1 MRTKLTLE
9 QHQILFGQL
18 PFGYAYHKII
28 LDEKGKPYDYI
39 FLDVN
44 PVFEQ
49 ITGKTLA
56 EISGKPVSEVF
67 PGIKSETFNWIE
79 FYGEVA
85 IHGQSK
91 TTEQFSEALNR
102 WYRIFVSSFEAGYFF
117 TVFTDI
123 TSEKLYASKLQESEE
138 KFAVAF
144 HKATFT
150 MALTDV
156 NTGRIEEVN
165 DAFVKLLGYTKE
177 ELIGQRTG
185 DLGLWANPSDRDA
198 VLQELKAGRS
208 VFEKDIKIRKKTGEL
223 IDGLFSASIIQI
235 NNKPYILSTS
245 EDITA
250 RNKTEQAL
258 RESEE
263 KFARAFQLA
272 PFSITLT
279 DGQTEHIVE
288 VNEAFTK
295 STGYSREEV
304 LGNSSAKLNL
314 WASEEDRQQ
323 VISDLLQGVPVLGR
337 EYEFVNKDGSR
348 VFGSFSATVIMI
360 NNRPYVMGSIEDIT
374 EKKLLASS
382 LEKELAFR
390 QYLFHNA
397 KDGYAIINNDCKV
410 VDANTKFCQM
420 TGLSNEQ
427 LQDTYFWEI
436 DAMLTEQ
443 DMRNMFDPEEGF
455 VNAYETKH
463 RNSEGVLYDVKVSAW
478 GFLWKGEKVVFCTC
492 RDISA
497 QKYKT
502 NKLLGTERRYENLLE
517 NLNGVLF
524 ELASDGTILY
534 ISSLIKEMAGYET
547 EECLNRHFNELFH
560 PEDQPLL
567 MHDFEQLQQGIEYPS
582 NYRAMTKNGKVIWVR
597 CMAKR
602 AEETAS
608 QVRYRGV
615 VQNIT
620 QLKETEAKLR
630 EAEQK
635 LSALLDG

>member
-1 MRTKLTLE
+1 MPENK
-9 QHQILFGQL
+9 QNHYKAVIDQSH
-18 PFGYAYHKII
+18 FGYANHRIM
-28 LDEKGKPYDYI
+28 LDERGNPIDYV
-39 FLDVN
+39 FMDVN
-44 PVFEQ
+44 PSFEQ
-49 ITGKTLA
+49 YLGLKANQILNKTATQLFPDIKSSGFDWIAAYAEVAATGKTR
-56 EISGKPVSEVF
+56 EFDQFF
-67 PGIKSETFNWIE
+67 PP
-79 FYGEVA
+79 
-85 IHGQSK
+85 
-91 TTEQFSEALNR
+91 LNR
-102 WYRIFVSSFEAGYFF
+102 WFRIFASSLEAGYFY
-117 TVFTDI
+117 TLFTDI
-123 TSEKLYASKLQESEE
+123 TAEKQFEKKLQESEE

-144 HKATFT
+144 QKAPFT

-156 NTGRIEEVN
+156 HTGRIEEVN

-208 VFEKDIKIRKKTGEL
+208 VFEKEIKIRKKTGEL

-279 DGQTEHIVE
+279 DGQTEQLLE

-314 WASEEDRQQ
+314 WTSEEDRKQ
-323 VISDLLQGVPVLGR
+323 VISDLFEGIPVLGR

-348 VFGSFSATVIMI
+348 VFGSFSATVISI
-360 NNRPYVMGSIEDIT
+360 NNKPYVLGSIEDIT
-374 EKKLLASS
+374 EKTLLRHKLD
-382 LEKELAFR
+382 KELAFR
-390 QYLFHNA
+390 QYLFDNS
-397 KDGYAIINNDCKV
+397 KDGYVLINNNFKV
-410 VDANTKFCQM
+410 VDANAKFCQM
-420 TGLSNEQ
+420 TGFSNEQ
-427 LQDTYFWEI
+427 LQHTYFWEI

-455 VNAYETKH
+455 VSAYETKH
-463 RNSEGVLYDVKVSAW
+463 RNSEGVLNDVEVSAW
-478 GFLWKGEKVVFCTC
+478 GFMWKGEKVIFCTC

-497 QKYKT
+497 QKFKT
-502 NKLLGTERRYENLLE
+502 NKLLGVERRYENLLE

-534 ISSLIKEMAGYET
+534 ISSLIKQLAGYEV

-560 PEDQPLL
+560 PEDLPVL
-567 MHDFEQLQQGIEYPS
+567 MHDFEQLQQGNEYPS
-582 NYRAMTKNGKVIWVR
+582 DYRAMTKKGEVVWVR

>member
-28 LDEKGKPYDYI
+28 LDEKGKPNDYI

-102 WYRIFVSSFEAGYFF
+102 WYRIFASSFEAGHFF

-123 TSEKLYASKLQESEE
+123 TSEKAYESKLQESEE

-144 HKATFT
+144 HKAPFT

-165 DAFVKLLGYTKE
+165 DAFAKILGYTRK
-177 ELIGQRTG
+177 ELIGKQTV
-185 DLGLWANPSDRDA
+185 DLGLWANPNDRDA
-198 VLQELKAGRS
+198 VLKELMEGRS
-208 VFEKDIKIRKKTGEL
+208 VFEKEIPIRKKTGE
-223 IDGLFSASIIQI
+223 IINGLFSASIIQI
-235 NNKPYILSTS
+235 NNKPYILSTN

-250 RNKTEQAL
+250 SKKTEQAL

-295 STGYSREEV
+295 STGYSRKEV
-304 LGNSSAKLNL
+304 LNKSSASLHL
-314 WASEEDRQQ
+314 WAKEEDRKQ
-323 VISDLLQGVPVLGR
+323 VISDLLQGKPVLGR

-348 VFGSFSATVIMI
+348 VFGSFSATVISI
-360 NNRPYVMGSIEDIT
+360 NDRPYVLGSIEDIT
-374 EKKLLASS
+374 EKTLLRQKLG
-382 LEKELAFR
+382 KELAFR
-390 QYLFHNA
+390 QYLFDNS
-397 KDGYAIINNDCKV
+397 KDGYVLINNEYKV
-410 VDANTKFCQM
+410 VDTNAKFRQMSGYSSDELTKR
-420 TGLSNEQ
+420 
-427 LQDTYFWEI
+427 YFWEI

-455 VNAYETKH
+455 VSAYQTKH
-463 RNSEGVLYDVKVSAW
+463 RNSEGVLYDVEVNAW
-478 GFLWKGEKVVFCTC
+478 GFLWKGEKIVFCTC

-497 QKYKT
+497 QKFKT
-502 NKLLGTERRYENLLE
+502 NKLLGIERRYENLLE

-534 ISSLIKEMAGYET
+534 ISSLIKEMAGYEA
-547 EECLNRHFNELFH
+547 EECLHKHFNELFH

-567 MHDFEQLQQGIEYPS
+567 IHDFEQLQQGIEYPS
-582 NYRAMTKNGKVIWVR
+582 DYRAMTKNGKVIWVR

>member
-1 MRTKLTLE
+1 MPTNKQDL
-9 QHQILFGQL
+9 HNKIIDQL
-18 PFGYAYHKII
+18 PYGYAYHKII
-28 LDEKGKPYDYI
+28 YDEKGKPNDYV
-39 FLDVN
+39 FLEVN
-44 PVFEQ
+44 AAFELFTGIEAAQLVHKTATQVFPDIKKSGFDWIAAYSEVATTSKPKQFEQ
-49 ITGKTLA
+49 F
-56 EISGKPVSEVF
+56 F
-67 PGIKSETFNWIE
+67 PP
-79 FYGEVA
+79 
-85 IHGQSK
+85 
-91 TTEQFSEALNR
+91 LNR
-102 WYRIFVSSFEAGYFF
+102 WYRIFASSLEAGHFF

-123 TSEKLYASKLQESEE
+123 TTEKVSESKLQESEE
-138 KFAVAF
+138 KFTVAF
-144 HKATFT
+144 HKAPFT

-165 DAFVKLLGYTKE
+165 DAFAKILGYTRK
-177 ELIGQRTG
+177 ELIGKQTV
-185 DLGLWANPSDRDA
+185 DLGLWANPNDRDA
-198 VLQELKAGRS
+198 VLKELMEGRS
-208 VFEKDIKIRKKTGEL
+208 VFEKEIPIRKKTGE
-223 IDGLFSASIIQI
+223 IINGLFSASIIQI
-235 NNKPYILSTS
+235 NNKPYILSTN

-250 RNKTEQAL
+250 RKKTEQAL

-304 LGNSSAKLNL
+304 LNKSSASLHL
-314 WASEEDRQQ
+314 WAREEDRKL
-323 VISDLLQGVPVLGR
+323 VIKDLMQGIPVLGR

-348 VFGSFSATVIMI
+348 VFGSFSATVISI
-360 NNRPYVMGSIEDIT
+360 NNRPYVLGSIEDIT
-374 EKKLLASS
+374 EKTLLRQKLD
-382 LEKELAFR
+382 KELAFR
-390 QYLFHNA
+390 QYLFDNA
-397 KDGYAIINNDCKV
+397 KDGHVLIDNDFKV
-410 VDANTKFCQM
+410 VDTNTKFCQM
-420 TGLSNEQ
+420 TGYESDQ
-427 LQDTYFWEI
+427 LNQTYFWEI
-436 DAMLTEQ
+436 DAMLTKQ
-443 DMRNMFDPEEGF
+443 DMHNMFDPEEGF
-455 VNAYETKH
+455 VSAYETKL
-463 RNSEGVLYDVKVSAW
+463 RNSEGVLNDVEVSAW
-478 GFLWKGEKVVFCTC
+478 GFMWKGEKIIFCTC

-497 QKYKT
+497 QKFKT
-502 NKLLGTERRYENLLE
+502 NKLLGIERRYENLLE

-547 EECLNRHFNELFH
+547 EDCLNRHFNELFH
-560 PEDQPLL
+560 PEDLPQL
-567 MHDFEQLQQGIEYPS
+567 MHDFEQLQQGIEYPFD
-582 NYRAMTKNGKVIWVR
+582 YRAMTKNGEVIWVR